1 MNKKQRERLAALA
14 LAVTMAA
21 STFSPVTA
29 FAEEPETLPVAAE
42 ETALYAPE
50 EPAAPDPAAE
60 PTAVPE
66 PTAGPTA
73 EPEST
78 PEPAPEQT
86 PEPSATPEPIHT
98 LLWDNAVQIEEQRLA
113 AQQAAEEAA
122 AQGEEPPEAEIDPA
136 LAAVLA
142 SEAGFPAGSRADA
155 RLLKGEELDAALQSL
170 TDALTAAA
178 KEQDPDAPGKEAAAL
193 LPLWLGVLDTE
204 GGEQTALGEVAVTLT
219 VEDTEALQEKELY
232 HQTDDAAWEKLDY
245 TVAEE
250 EPATPETAED
260 QTAVPGS
267 VTFAAGEL
275 GVFLFVE
282 TADVLPEE
290 PQEPAEIAYTY
301 EDDAVLVRA
310 LVPQEAAFPANVTL
324 HADAL
329 APESEEYRAAYEAL
343 AADLQLEEGQ
353 QLVFAP
359 FEVYFLDEDGAKLE
373 PEDGTVRVEMQLKTD
388 PFAGLEPAAP
398 DEAVQIAHLKDDGS
412 VEYLPN
418 EGETPAVLAFE
429 TPSFS
434 VLGPYLVVPLAGD
447 GDGVESV
454 SIDTFNVSFSS
465 GAVKTGTGEDVQ
477 YVWNP
482 TDPASGHDFVYRLD
496 YTVSGTYANGQRAL
510 QITLPL
516 HILKDR
522 DGNWADK
529 FDCPYLAAS
538 EVPEGEQP
546 DFVYEIDEE
555 HNTVTIYNYKDLPAG
570 EAGYIEFSYTTTKS
584 TLDYVDMGLSEGVTA
599 TLTAKGSD
607 RVEKTAEA
615 TADPVAID
623 THATINYTQKQTP
636 TYYTA
641 WQASWGDEPENAGD
655 YYYLVW
661 PVHTYIN
668 KNTSPYNF
676 SLADTFTD
684 YGGKVVGYRF
694 AGQSS
699 YSLTAT
705 IENQRSYGDRYD
717 YVLTRYSKEEAAK
730 VLADAN
736 RYEVHNT
743 VTATVDPIDQVD
755 GDTTAQSSK
764 SWYYQVPEYVH
775 PTGHFWA
782 EKYGIYGRYSIVR
795 SSQDVSD
802 YTLEEFVENKEDSID
817 NLRYYTYGEGYPY
830 PWTLGEG
837 ATDGGLED
845 AQNGLYGQKKVD
857 YEFTDDTFYLQGVS
871 KIVNDPNYNL
881 TSSGVKLNDAD
892 YELTGIEWEP
902 ILRTAT
908 FDETNLK
915 FVETTIKAD
924 EYKEEDAIT
933 LWVRT
938 ASDTEENKNWV
949 KAAVYDLR
957 DGGTYKD
964 IDNTYIQSA
973 SGQNVAFQPGVKGVR
988 FTCSNAYYHTR
999 INLYPTVSLKRT
1011 DFVLGLIDQEEDKIR
1026 LTNEANF
1033 KVTQNDETLFDRT
1046 VQGTDYIQRVVRHSS
1061 IRKDITA
1068 TRNDKLRKQYTVT
1081 WRVQASESYT
1091 DNGGNHYVP
1100 QQSGTFYDLAPA
1112 GAVIDLSSVKV
1123 TASGQTLPAGSY
1135 TVATAENYKD
1145 SGRTLLTVAIAEPTD
1160 TQYVFTYSTI
1170 HQWNAIQ
1177 DYGKNLLNSVAYETG
1192 NDDLGDGLP
1201 NNGGSIT
1208 DKNLLSGLGDGG
1220 NKYLYAEARYAI
1232 NITMAANTG
1241 LLKQVKGP
1249 GDTGYTYSSTVSS
1262 GGVYSY
1268 QIRLANDGMTQSK
1281 DIIFFDS
1288 LENFYQDEG
1297 RGDGTENASIPSDWH
1312 GALIDID
1319 LAAMRE
1325 KGVTPVVY
1333 LSAVEGLNP
1342 NLHHDLNETDAS
1354 GAKVWFPY
1362 AEFLQTHTLA
1372 EARAVAVDATTA
1384 TGGGA
1389 YRLARGDSLA
1399 FTLYLRAPA
1408 SDETDA
1414 DDPTAYNNIYV
1425 SRTGIAGNEG
1435 TETETSQFFHQD
1447 YTQIHYRIT
1456 GDLHLLKVSAAD
1468 GQTPVPGATY
1478 LLRGTSDYGT
1488 VYETRAVT
1496 GRDGTLTFAGIE
1508 KGNYELL
1515 ETACTD
1521 DWQLNTE
1528 LYKVTVHGDGSVTV
1542 DRLTQKDE
1550 DGPYLV
1556 EDEPRIHADLVFD
1569 KRDSTDANKTLEGVE
1584 FRLSGTSD
1592 YGNDVLLYAESDEQG
1607 RVRFDNI
1614 ELGTYTLA
1622 ETKTLDG
1629 YIPPQKTWVVKVD
1642 ERGVAT
1648 LYEADG
1654 KTPVKTPANGYQQI
1668 ENEPLHTVQFVKSS
1682 SYGVNIYLEGAKF
1695 TLSGVSDYGTDVEME
1710 AVSDSAE
1717 NFGRVTF
1724 DGLEP
1729 GTYTLQET
1737 EAPAD
1742 HELND
1747 TRYTVKVYPN
1757 GTFEILGME
1766 KETIAGLGEVAVYN
1780 IKNDRTG
1787 GTVEV
1792 TKVWEDGKTNDDR
1805 EWIPVIT
1812 ISTELPSK
1820 DPNGYSITF
1829 SANGGSFDG
1838 GATANRVVYA
1848 NSISPAFGTS
1858 YKVPARSGYNFLGW
1872 YTAAEGGTKYEF
1884 DNDNGTLSNALTAD
1898 VTLYAH
1904 WQPPA
1909 RYAVQ
1914 LYGIGVDTDKNGKA
1928 MGLTFGPALGANYIN
1943 SYKAHTVDETTH
1955 AITGTDAGMTNLS
1968 NAYRCLH
1975 YDDWNTIIEWNNKD
1989 PNVYEKCIANQ
2000 CTHSVVLDLSKFSG
2014 GSKTFTPTGTGDG
2027 PAVLYNE
2034 LTPNTVRYWNRT
2046 NTNSG
2051 GWGVSN
2057 MRAMLNG
2064 IDDDNN
2070 DGITTNHNYLSP
2082 LTANWSATDCLLA
2095 TFPQELQNAIG
2106 ARATRYDSVYN
2117 SKTDANLKTTYD
2129 KLWLFSPNEISQTAI
2144 SNTYY
2149 NHPLEALPTAQGT
2162 HYQRWNGYTLSTSSN
2177 SAYQGYYDNGNSGS
2191 TSWFWLRSSYGNRGN
2206 GVLYVYYYGNLSGN
2220 NARYSS
2226 GIAPGFSLAK

>member
-1 MNKKQRERLAALA
+1 MNKKQSARLAALA
-14 LAVTMAA
+14 LAVAMAA

-29 FAEEPETLPVAAE
+29 FAEEPETLPMAAE
-42 ETALYAPE
+42 ETALPAPE
-50 EPAAPDPAAE
+50 EPATPDTTAE
-60 PTAVPE
+60 PVAGPE

-73 EPEST
+73 EPEPS
-78 PEPAPEQT
+78 PEPTPEQT
-86 PEPSATPEPIHT
+86 PEPSATPEPLRT

-122 AQGEEPPEAEIDPA
+122 AQGEEPPEAEIDPT
-136 LAAVLA
+136 LAAVLV

-170 TDALTAAA
+170 NDALTAAVQ
-178 KEQDPDAPGKEAAAL
+178 EQDPDAPGKEAAAL
-193 LPLWLGVLDTE
+193 LPLWFGVLDTE

-219 VEDTEALQEKELY
+219 VEDAEALREKELY
-232 HQTDDAAWEKLDY
+232 HQTADAVWEKLDY

-250 EPATPETAED
+250 KPATPETAAG

-267 VTFAAGEL
+267 VTFATAEL

-282 TADVLPEE
+282 TADALPEE
-290 PQEPAEIAYTY
+290 PQEPAETEYIY

-329 APESEEYRAAYEAL
+329 APDSEEYQAAYEAL

-373 PEDGTVRVEMQLKTD
+373 PENGTVRVEMQLKTD

-418 EGETPAVLAFE
+418 EGETPEVLSFE

-447 GDGVESV
+447 EDEVEAV
-454 SIDTFNVSFSS
+454 TIDAFNVSFSS
-465 GAVKTGTGEDVQ
+465 GAVKTATDEGDK

-496 YTVSGTYANGQRAL
+496 YTVSSTYANGQRAL

-529 FDCPYLAAS
+529 FDCPYLAAN

-546 DFVYEIDEE
+546 DFVYEINEE
-555 HNTVTIYNYKDLPAG
+555 SNTVTIYNYKDLPAG

-584 TLDYVDMGLSEGVTA
+584 TLDYVDMRPSEGVTA

-607 RVEKTAEA
+607 GGEKTAEA
-615 TADPVAID
+615 TAAPVSID

-636 TYYTA
+636 IYYTA
-641 WQASWGDEPENAGD
+641 WQASWGEKTKDADD

-684 YGGKVVGYRF
+684 YNGEVVGYRF
-694 AGQSS
+694 AGQSG
-699 YSLTAT
+699 YSINDT
-705 IENQRSYGDRYD
+705 ITNQRSYGDRYD
-717 YVLTRYSKEEAAK
+717 YVLTRYSKEEASKA
-730 VLADAN
+730 LQDAN
-736 RYEVHNT
+736 RYEVHNA

-837 ATDGGLED
+837 ATDGGYED

-857 YEFTDDTFYLQGVS
+857 YEFIDDTFYLQGVS
-871 KIVNDPNYNL
+871 KIVSSPNYNL

-892 YELTGIEWEP
+892 YDLTGIEWEL

-915 FVETTIKAD
+915 FVEATIKAD
-924 EYKEEDAIT
+924 EYQEEDAIT

-938 ASDTEENKNWV
+938 ENSGEWV
-949 KAAVYDLR
+949 QAAVYDLR
-957 DGGTYKD
+957 NSGEYKE
-964 IDNTYIQSA
+964 IDETYIQSA
-973 SGQNVAFQPGVKGVR
+973 SGQNVTFQPGVKGVR

-999 INLYPTVSLKRT
+999 INLYPIVSLNRT
-1011 DFVLGLIDQEEDKIR
+1011 DFVLGLIDSEEDKIR

-1033 KVTQNDETLFDRT
+1033 KVSQDGKTLFDRI
-1046 VQGTDYIQRVVRHSS
+1046 VQGTDYIQRVERHSS
-1061 IRKDITA
+1061 IKKDITA

-1091 DNGGNHYVP
+1091 DNDGNYYVP

-1112 GAVIDLSSVKV
+1112 GAVIDLSSVSV
-1123 TASGQTLPAGSY
+1123 TASGQILSAGSY
-1135 TVATAENYKD
+1135 TVTTTENYKD
-1145 SGRTLLTVAIAEPTD
+1145 SGRTLLTVAIAEPTS
-1160 TQYVFTYSTI
+1160 TQYIFTYNTI

-1192 NDDLGDGLP
+1192 NDDLGDGLS

-1208 DKNLLSGLGDGG
+1208 DKNLLSGLGDGSPAD
-1220 NKYLYAEARYAI
+1220 KYLYAEARYAI

-1249 GDTGYTYSSTVSS
+1249 DDTQYSYASTV
-1262 GGVYSY
+1262 GTNGVYSY

-1288 LENFYQDEG
+1288 LENFYQDSA
-1297 RGDGTENASIPSDWH
+1297 NLAIASDWQ

-1325 KGVTPVVY
+1325 KGVAPVVY

-1354 GAKVWFPY
+1354 GAKVWLPY
-1362 AEFLQTHTLA
+1362 AEFLQAHTLA

-1389 YRLARGDSLA
+1389 YRLAQGDSLA

-1408 SDETDA
+1408 SDETNE

-1425 SRTGIAGNEG
+1425 SRTAIAENEG
-1435 TETETSQFFHQD
+1435 VETETSQFFHQD
-1447 YTQIHYRIT
+1447 YTQIHYRVT

-1468 GQTPVPGATY
+1468 GQTPVQGATY

-1496 GRDGTLTFAGIE
+1496 ARDGSLTFAGIE
-1508 KGNYELL
+1508 KGRYELM
-1515 ETACTD
+1515 ETACSD

-1528 LYKVTVHGDGSVTV
+1528 LYNVTVDGAGSVTV
-1542 DRLTQKDE
+1542 DRLIQKDE

-1569 KRDSTDANKTLEGVE
+1569 KRDSTDTNKALEGVE
-1584 FRLSGTSD
+1584 FRLSGTSE
-1592 YGNDVLLYAESDEQG
+1592 YGNDVLLYAESDAQG
-1607 RVRFDNI
+1607 RVRFANI

-1629 YIPPQKTWVVKVD
+1629 YIPPQQTWVVKVD
-1642 ERGVAT
+1642 ERSVAT
-1648 LYEADG
+1648 LYEVDG

-1668 ENEPLHTVQFVKSS
+1668 ENEPLHKVQFVKSS
-1682 SYGVNIYLEGAKF
+1682 SYGMNIYLEGAEF
-1695 TLSGVSDYGTDVEME
+1695 TLSGVSDYGADVEME

-1717 NFGRVTF
+1717 NFGMVTF

-1737 EAPAD
+1737 DAPAD
-1742 HELND
+1742 HALND
-1747 TRYTVKVYPN
+1747 TRYTVKVYPD

-1766 KETIAGLGEVAVYN
+1766 KETIAGLGDVAVYN

-1792 TKVWEDGKTNDDR
+1792 TKVWEDGKTNDERD
-1805 EWIPVIT
+1805 WIPVIT

-1829 SANGGSFDG
+1829 SANGGAFDG
-1838 GATANRVVYA
+1838 GATDNRVVYA
-1848 NSISPAFGTS
+1848 NGTTAAFGTS

-1872 YTAAEGGTKYEF
+1872 YTAAEGGTKYVF
-1884 DNDNGTLSNALTAD
+1884 ANDNGMLSNALAAD

-1914 LYGIGVDTDKNGKA
+1914 LYGIGVDTDQDGKT
-1928 MGLTFGPALGANYIN
+1928 MGLTFGPALGDNYIN
-1943 SYKAHTVDETTH
+1943 NYRAHTVDETTH
-1955 AITGTDAGMTNLS
+1955 AITGTDAGMTNLG

-1975 YDDWNTIIEWNNKD
+1975 YDDWNTIIEWNSKD
-1989 PNVYEKCIANQ
+1989 PNVYEKCISNR

-2034 LTPNTVRYWNRT
+2034 LTPINVRYWNNT
-2046 NTNSG
+2046 ATNSG

-2064 IDDDNN
+2064 IDDDNS
-2070 DGITTNHNYLSP
+2070 DGITTNHSYLSP
-2082 LTANWSATDCLLA
+2082 STATWSANDCLLA
-2095 TFPQELQNAIG
+2095 AFPQELQNAIG

-2117 SKTDANLKTTYD
+2117 SKTEANLKTTYD
-2129 KLWLFSPNEISQTAI
+2129 KLWLFSPNEISSTVI
-2144 SNTYY
+2144 SSPNY
-2149 NHPLEALPTAQGT
+2149 NHPLEALPADQGT
-2162 HYQRWNGYTLSTSSN
+2162 HYQRWNGYTLSIN
-2177 SAYQGYYDNGNSGS
+2177 YNLNYRGYYDNGSSGS
-2191 TSWFWLRSSYGNRGN
+2191 TSWFWLRSSYGYYSYY
-2206 GVLYVYYYGNLSGN
+2206 VLYVYYYGGLYNSYANIGG
-2220 NARYSS
+2220 